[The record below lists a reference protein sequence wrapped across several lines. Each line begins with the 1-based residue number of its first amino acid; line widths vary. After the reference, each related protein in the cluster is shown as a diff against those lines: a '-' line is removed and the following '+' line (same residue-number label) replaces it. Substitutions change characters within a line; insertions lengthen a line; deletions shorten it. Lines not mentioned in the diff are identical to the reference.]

1 MSYRGLPHL
10 KGDTPCTA
18 ALKPEYYQYLLQY
31 VGETPLQA
39 ELRRKGEALEQPM
52 MMASA
57 DEYQFLGWL
66 CETLGV
72 RRAVEVGV
80 FRGVTTLAM
89 ALHMPDDGIIRAL
102 DVSREFPEVGFE
114 AWKAAGVDKKI
125 DFIEGPAAA
134 SMQRLLD
141 QGEAG
146 TYDFVFIDA
155 NKDQYPEYYEL
166 ALQLVRK
173 GGVIAVDNT
182 LLHGRVVEA
191 DASDELVEPLRKTN
205 AMINADKRVSA
216 VMSTIADGVFFVRKL

>member
-1 MSYRGLPHL
+1 MLHHGPHHR
-10 KGDTPCTA
+10 KGDKPCTA
-18 ALKPEYYQYLLQY
+18 AIKPEYYQYLLQY
-31 VGETPLQA
+31 IGETPLQA
-39 ELRRKGEALEQPM
+39 ELHRKGEELERPM

-72 RRAVEVGV
+72 KRAVEVGV

-89 ALHMPDDGIIRAL
+89 ALHLPEDGLIRAL
-102 DVSREFPEVGFE
+102 DISREFASIGFE

-146 TYDFVFIDA
+146 TYDFIFIDA

-166 ALQLVRK
+166 SLQLVRK
-173 GGVIAVDNT
+173 GGVIALDNT
-182 LLHGRVVEA
+182 LLHGDVVDA
-191 DASDELVEPLRKTN
+191 DESKELARTTRKTN
-205 AMINADKRVSA
+205 EIIKADPRVSA
-216 VMSTIADGVFFVRKL
+216 VMSTIADGVYFVRKL